1 MLQLAQD
8 LEWLGCE
15 LEHYGHEH
23 AMVGY
28 PQSGPIWDTFCE
40 KQRGVLVTADK
51 IERELKN
58 AVRFN
63 PSWLAGVEFPLDETL
78 DSIAALL
85 GAVEEIKR
93 CSVFAVQEVPS
104 RVRAF
109 TRMIEQ
115 YFQATGNVPAI
126 APQVLENGRRRQR
139 AKGDGLQIELSERA
153 PGDFV

>member
-1 MLQLAQD
+1 MPEPPLLQLAQD

-23 AMVGY
+23 AMRGY
-28 PQSGPIWDTFCE
+28 PQSGPTWDTFCT
-40 KQRGVLVTADK
+40 KQRGVLATADK

-58 AVRFN
+58 VVRYN
-63 PSWLAGVEFPLDETL
+63 PSWLVGVEFPLDETL

-85 GAVEEIKR
+85 GMVEEIKR
-93 CSVFAVQEVPS
+93 CSVFAVQDVPT

-115 YFQATGNVPAI
+115 CFHAAGNVP
-126 APQVLENGRRRQR
+126 G
-139 AKGDGLQIELSERA
+139 
-153 PGDFV
+153 